1 VSTDR
6 SYERWRRRVRV
17 AQGLDPADTVI
28 AGASV
33 LNVFTQQL
41 VGADVAIADGVIAGV
56 GPRYDGAE
64 RIERTGCVVAPSFI
78 DGHIHMESSMLWVP
92 EFVRAVVPH
101 GTGGVITDPHEIAN
115 VAGLRAVEA
124 MRQAAEGMPMLIRW
138 TAPSCVPASPLES
151 PGATFDVEDI
161 EAMLSW
167 PEAVGLGEM
176 MNFPGLL
183 GAEREIFAKLQA
195 AANLPRDGH
204 SPALRGPAVQAYVA
218 AGVGSDHESTG
229 VEEAR
234 DKIAAGMT
242 LMMREG
248 STEKNVLDLLP
259 AVDDATWRRCCFGSD
274 DRDAH
279 DLLENGHVDDIL
291 RTVIAAGLEPIRA
304 ITMATWNVAQYWRLR
319 QVGAVAAG
327 YDANLV
333 VLDGD
338 LRNLTVRETWFG
350 GEVVARDGVFTG
362 TLPDAPPPDWL
373 AHTVNVAPVHLSDLR
388 LPAAEAT
395 KAVEVIPDQILT
407 RCIEIEPSVVD
418 GLAQAAPER
427 DLLKLACV
435 ERHYATGRVGVGMVS
450 GVGLRRGAIAGSIG
464 HDAHNIMVVG
474 ASDIDML
481 AAIATVA
488 DMQGGLAVVA
498 DGEVIA
504 ALPLPLGGLM
514 SDQPLETVA
523 ADYDRVEAAARAL
536 GATAASPFGQL
547 AFLGISVIPAA
558 RVTDRGFLEVG

>member
-1 VSTDR
+1 M
-6 SYERWRRRVRV
+6 VR
-17 AQGLDPADTVI
+17 GFETL
-28 AGASV
+28 V
-33 LNVFTQQL
+33 L
-41 VGADVAIADGVIAGV
+41 
-56 GPRYDGAE
+56 
-64 RIERTGCVVAPSFI
+64 
-78 DGHIHMESSMLWVP
+78 
-92 EFVRAVVPH
+92 
-101 GTGGVITDPHEIAN
+101 
-115 VAGLRAVEA
+115 
-124 MRQAAEGMPMLIRW
+124 
-138 TAPSCVPASPLES
+138 
-151 PGATFDVEDI
+151 
-161 EAMLSW
+161 AML
-167 PEAVGLGEM
+167 
-176 MNFPGLL
+176 
-183 GAEREIFAKLQA
+183 R
-195 AANLPRDGH
+195 
-204 SPALRGPAVQAYVA
+204 
-218 AGVGSDHESTG
+218 
-229 VEEAR
+229 
-234 DKIAAGMT
+234 
-242 LMMREG
+242 
-248 STEKNVLDLLP
+248 

-373 AHTVNVAPVHLSDLR
+373 AHTVKVAPVHLSDLR

-523 ADYDRVEAAARAL
+523 AEYDRVEAAARAL

>member
-78 DGHIHMESSMLWVP
+78 DGHLHMESSMLWVP

-183 GAEREIFAKLQA
+183 GAEREIFDKLQA

-304 ITMATWNVAQYWRLR
+304 ITMATWNVAQYWRLW

-338 LRNLTVRETWFG
+338 LRDLTVRETWFG

-435 ERHYATGRVGVGMVS
+435 ERHHATGRVGVGMVS